1 MNLYLYQ
8 PQYTF
13 SYNNHKVFWFPYS
26 IGCLWTFAQQ
36 YEDVKQTWVLKE
48 LGFQREDIATVV
60 NRMVDPDLVGLS
72 VYIWNRNY
80 CIALGQA
87 IKKRWPNCI
96 IEVGGPMVNGGW
108 SKYSWVDTIILGEGE
123 RAFIE
128 VLRTVA
134 KKQTPDL
141 FYKAERMHSLSS
153 VPSPYTSGLFDNLV
167 NANPD
172 YYWNVTIETNRGC
185 PYQCTFCDWG
195 GLTASKIKLFDL
207 QRIKEELEWIAKQKI
222 SSIYIADS
230 NLGIFFERD
239 KKIARMIRQVA
250 DQLGIDYVSS
260 NFLKNSDERLLE
272 IADILGETS
281 KGLTYSVQSMNPET
295 LKIIKRHNIKPTSAK
310 KLFEL
315 STKRNIEFYTELML
329 GLPMETKETWMKGM
343 TDLLEMGQHNR
354 IIIIPVVLL
363 ENTELGDIQK
373 DLYGIKTI
381 EVVDG
386 FRLTDN
392 ENNGVEE
399 TWPWVCSTSTMSKQ
413 DIIDSTMYGWM
424 ISNFHTLGKHSF
436 ILSKYCRHVLGISY
450 QEFYREMWDR
460 LNDDVDSVVHQQFK
474 ITKKAVEEI
483 YTNGYTTSKDLGPDN
498 LTTFSSGV
506 LQEAFDQTHD
516 FCMKVTEKFG
526 NIEIGIIEIQRRFM
540 FNNYFQVPYKIDCLV
555 DIESWKTERCT
566 YKIEPHVNPEIY
578 NHNLGHR
585 LYYKKILNQITRI
598 DNQ

>member
-1 MNLYLYQ
+1 M
-8 PQYTF
+8 
-13 SYNNHKVFWFPYS
+13 FWFPYS

-392 ENNGVEE
+392 ENNGVEWE
-399 TWPWVCSTSTMSKQ
+399 IKT
-413 DIIDSTMYGWM
+413 
-424 ISNFHTLGKHSF
+424 GK
-436 ILSKYCRHVLGISY
+436 
-450 QEFYREMWDR
+450 
-460 LNDDVDSVVHQQFK
+460 
-474 ITKKAVEEI
+474 
-483 YTNGYTTSKDLGPDN
+483 
-498 LTTFSSGV
+498 
-506 LQEAFDQTHD
+506 EAP
-516 FCMKVTEKFG
+516 CMDG
-526 NIEIGIIEIQRRFM
+526 
-540 FNNYFQVPYKIDCLV
+540 
-555 DIESWKTERCT
+555 
-566 YKIEPHVNPEIY
+566 
-578 NHNLGHR
+578 
-585 LYYKKILNQITRI
+585 
-598 DNQ
+598 